1 MIRTSNSKIIKKA
14 ELIAK
19 ALEDDTEEIL
29 LHAERLVKAALKPT
43 DQVKALRMIEKKMSN
58 EGVEVAFQKKVTKTA
73 MKKTASVESLT
84 EEEVNNLVDTVV
96 EAIVD
101 ELEASLKEADEI
113 AEEELKKIYIKE
125 GNLDMKTVLED
136 AGIMYTFLETLYTT
150 EMADE
155 EYINELVNKYNWSRV
170 SSNILD
176 ILKVK

>member
-19 ALEDDTEEIL
+19 ALEDDAEEIL

-43 DQVKALRMIEKKMSN
+43 DQVKALRKIENKMSN

-113 AEEELKKIYIKE
+113 AEEELKKIYKDE
-125 GNLDMKTVLED
+125 KKSTPEERQELE
-136 AGIMYTFLETLYTT
+136 AKLKRTFERKAAAIGINAKLSRNHRVKK
-150 EMADE
+150 AS
-155 EYINELVNKYNWSRV
+155 NKRRN
-170 SSNILD
+170 
-176 ILKVK
+176 K